1 MYKEQIFK
9 KSVYAISELPLE
21 VLPEVVLCG
30 RSNVGKSSFINS
42 FFGKKNLAKVSSDP
56 GKTRSLNFYEIN
68 KSFYVVDLPGFGYAK
83 VSQDERK
90 RWGKLIE
97 DYFRAAKSIALVFHF
112 IDSRH
117 EPMQSDL
124 DLYKMISFYKHPY
137 FIILSKVDKLN
148 QSKMSLA
155 KKMISPYFPNFIF
168 KENLFFYSTLKG
180 EWKKDI
186 QRQLYSQL
194 EQVNLNSIL
203 VNKPG

>member
-1 MYKEQIFK
+1 MHKELIFK
-9 KSVYAISELPLE
+9 KSVYAISELPTDL
-21 VLPEVVLCG
+21 LPEVVLCG

-56 GKTRSLNFYEIN
+56 GKTRSLNFYEID

-83 VSQDERK
+83 IGLEERK

-97 DYFRAAKSIALVFHF
+97 DYFKASKAISLIFHF

-124 DLYKMISFYKHPY
+124 DLYKMISFYHLPY

-148 QSKMSLA
+148 QSQLASA
-155 KKMISPYFPNFIF
+155 KKNIAKHFPDFDF
-168 KENLFFYSTLKG
+168 GANLFFYSIVSG
-180 EWKKDI
+180 RWKRDI
-186 QRQLYSQL
+186 EKQLYGQL
-194 EQVNLNSIL
+194 EQAKINSKVAI
-203 VNKPG
+203 KPC

>member
-1 MYKEQIFK
+1 MHKDLIFK
-9 KSVYAISELPLE
+9 KSVYAVSELPTE

-56 GKTRSLNFYEIN
+56 GKTRSLNFYEID
-68 KSFYVVDLPGFGYAK
+68 KTYYVVDLPGFGYAK
-83 VSQDERK
+83 IGLEERK

-97 DYFRAAKSIALVFHF
+97 DYFRATKSIALIFHF

-124 DLYKMISFYKHPY
+124 DLFKMISFYQLPY

-148 QSKMSLA
+148 QSQMASA
-155 KKMISPYFPNFIF
+155 KKMIATYFPDYSFG
-168 KENLFFYSTLKG
+168 KNLFFYSTMTSK
-180 EWKKDI
+180 WKRDI
-186 QRQLYSQL
+186 EKQLYLHL
-194 EQVNLNSIL
+194 EQVKLNSK
-203 VNKPG
+203 VANKPG

>member
-1 MYKEQIFK
+1 MHKDLIFK
-9 KSVYAISELPLE
+9 KSVYAISELPTE
-21 VLPEVVLCG
+21 MLPEVVLCG

-56 GKTRSLNFYEIN
+56 GKTRSLNFYEID

-83 VSQDERK
+83 ISQDERK

-124 DLYKMISFYKHPY
+124 DLYKMISFYQLPY
-137 FIILSKVDKLN
+137 FIILSKADKLN
-148 QSKMSLA
+148 QSQIASA
-155 KKMISPYFPNFIF
+155 KKTVSNYFPNFNF
-168 KENLFFYSTLKG
+168 GTNLFFYSTVKG
-180 EWKKDI
+180 NWKRAIEK
-186 QRQLYSQL
+186 QLYIQL
-194 EQVNLNSIL
+194 EQAKLNSK
-203 VNKPG
+203 VANKPG